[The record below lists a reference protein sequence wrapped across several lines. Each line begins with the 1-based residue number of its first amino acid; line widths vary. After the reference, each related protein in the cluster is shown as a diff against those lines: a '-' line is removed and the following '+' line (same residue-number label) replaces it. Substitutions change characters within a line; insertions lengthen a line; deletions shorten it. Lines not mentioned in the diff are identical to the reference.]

1 MFKLEK
7 KPRCG
12 TLHQTVGR
20 NSNFCKKILKKGE
33 SMKKIFFWVS
43 GPSLGCFWIVLR
55 FWPKIFMKNACFLPK
70 IEEGWD
76 FGLFGKFHKIIKIG
90 HFLKMKNFF
99 ESGFLMSHGG
109 SFPMGV
115 KLSKSKK
122 VYPKCVVAQ
131 RLSLLRDGIE
141 NIPLD
146 F

>member
-1 MFKLEK
+1 
-7 KPRCG
+7 
-12 TLHQTVGR
+12 
-20 NSNFCKKILKKGE
+20 
-33 SMKKIFFWVS
+33 
-43 GPSLGCFWIVLR
+43 
-55 FWPKIFMKNACFLPK
+55 MKNACFLPK

-131 RLSLLRDGIE
+131 RLGLLKTPTSGKGAFW
-141 NIPLD
+141 N
-146 F
+146 